1 MESMNKFKFLTIMII
16 CLFVF
21 AVSAMYINTK
31 DASDIKLKEHDE
43 VYEQLQKQE
52 AKKII
57 NEGKDNYNDVSS
69 AISNLNRRID
79 ELSKKVETNNSS
91 VSNSNSLNC
100 RIYGSKTPRGIEE
113 LNPNA
118 AIQDAQINNNEI
130 VITCSLAR

>member
-118 AIQDAQINNNEI
+118 AIQDAQINNNDI